1 MGPVSPLTRRTAA
14 VLAWAVA
21 TVLAGTVAWAAVGAL
36 GRGPGGAE
44 GAVLSQGDVA
54 SALLAQRAAIAA
66 ASASPTA
73 TPTASPTPTPTPTVS
88 PTTEPPPT
96 TTPVP
101 PTEIARIWPVN
112 GGQVSASCSGST
124 ITLLGATPA
133 DGWGVETKNAGPAEL
148 EVEFDRDG
156 SETRVLASC
165 VNGTPQMEVGGTS
178 DEDRSG
184 DD

>member
-73 TPTASPTPTPTPTVS
+73 TPTASPTPTPAVS

-156 SETRVLASC
+156 SETRVFASC
-165 VNGTPQMEVGGTS
+165 VDGTPEMTPTAGDEEGDGGG
-178 DEDRSG
+178 ED
-184 DD
+184 